1 MLPLSSDDGDGL
13 RVATAR
19 GGGETERESEGN
31 ARRIERR
38 QASERRGEREG
49 VGGKERKGWFYERVF
64 MGGGGGGQWR
74 GEVRF
79 SVSVGSAKMLVF
91 RKGEFGTGERERE
104 RGWISDDTQ
113 GRQVL
118 SRELCGFFFFFF
130 FRERWMAMVE
140 AFRFSFV
147 AYRER
152 V

>member
-1 MLPLSSDDGDGL
+1 M
-13 RVATAR
+13 
-19 GGGETERESEGN
+19 
-31 ARRIERR
+31 
-38 QASERRGEREG
+38 
-49 VGGKERKGWFYERVF
+49 ERKGK
-64 MGGGGGGQWR
+64 GGFTRGCLWAGVGDGQWR

-91 RKGEFGTGERERE
+91 RRGEFGTGERERE